1 MYRFDFTA
9 GAERELDH
17 LDSLTRTR
25 ILKRLKRLG
34 ENADVIQHEE
44 LTGPLSDLFK
54 LRVGDYRV
62 LAYVIHSPVHL
73 SRFAQK
79 GHCGHFSPRG

>member
-34 ENADVIQHEE
+34 ENADVVQHEE
-44 LTGPLSDLFK
+44 LSGPLSDLFK

-62 LAYVIHSPVHL
+62 LYDMIESENLILVH
-73 SRFAQK
+73 QI
-79 GHCGHFSPRG
+79 GHRSDVYRRK

>member
-17 LDSLTRTR
+17 LDSPTRTR
-25 ILKRLKRLG
+25 ILKRLKWLG

-62 LAYVIHSPVHL
+62 LYDIIESENLILVH
-73 SRFAQK
+73 QI
-79 GHCGHFSPRG
+79 GHRSDVYRRK

>member
-17 LDSLTRTR
+17 LDSPTRTR
-25 ILKRLKRLG
+25 ILKRLKWLG

-44 LTGPLSDLFK
+44 LSGPLSDLFK

-62 LAYVIHSPVHL
+62 LYDMIESENLILVH
-73 SRFAQK
+73 QI
-79 GHCGHFSPRG
+79 GHRSDVYRRK

>member
-44 LTGPLSDLFK
+44 LSGPLSDLFK

-62 LAYVIHSPVHL
+62 LYDMIESENLILVH
-73 SRFAQK
+73 QI
-79 GHCGHFSPRG
+79 GHRSDVYRRK

>member
-17 LDSLTRTR
+17 LDSPTRTR
-25 ILKRLKRLG
+25 ILKRLKWLG

-62 LAYVIHSPVHL
+62 LYDMIESENLILVH
-73 SRFAQK
+73 QI
-79 GHCGHFSPRG
+79 GHRSDVYRRK

>member
-34 ENADVIQHEE
+34 ENADVVQHEE

-62 LAYVIHSPVHL
+62 LYDIIESENLILVH
-73 SRFAQK
+73 QI
-79 GHCGHFSPRG
+79 GHRSDVYRRK

>member
-44 LTGPLSDLFK
+44 LSGPLSDLFK

-62 LAYVIHSPVHL
+62 LYDMIESENLIVVH
-73 SRFAQK
+73 QI
-79 GHCGHFSPRG
+79 GHRSEVYRRK

>member
-17 LDSLTRTR
+17 LDSPTRTR
-25 ILKRLKRLG
+25 ILKRLKWLG

-44 LTGPLSDLFK
+44 LSGPLSDLFK

-62 LAYVIHSPVHL
+62 LYDMIESENLIVVH
-73 SRFAQK
+73 QI
-79 GHCGHFSPRG
+79 GHRSDVYRRK

>member
-62 LAYVIHSPVHL
+62 LYDIIESENLILVH
-73 SRFAQK
+73 QI
-79 GHCGHFSPRG
+79 GHRSDVYRRK

>member
-17 LDSLTRTR
+17 LDSPTRTR
-25 ILKRLKRLG
+25 ILKRLKWLG
-34 ENADVIQHEE
+34 ENADIIQHEE
-44 LTGPLSDLFK
+44 LSGPLSDLFK

-62 LAYVIHSPVHL
+62 LYDMIESENLIVVH
-73 SRFAQK
+73 QI
-79 GHCGHFSPRG
+79 GHRSEVYRRK

>member
-34 ENADVIQHEE
+34 ENTDVVQHEE
-44 LTGPLSDLFK
+44 LSGPLSDLFK

-62 LAYVIHSPVHL
+62 LYDIIESENLILVH
-73 SRFAQK
+73 QI
-79 GHCGHFSPRG
+79 GHRSDVYRRK

>member
-17 LDSLTRTR
+17 LDSPTRTR
-25 ILKRLKRLG
+25 ILKRLKWLG

-44 LTGPLSDLFK
+44 LSGPLSDLFK

-62 LAYVIHSPVHL
+62 LYDMIESENLIVVH
-73 SRFAQK
+73 QI
-79 GHCGHFSPRG
+79 GHRSEVYRRK

>member
-34 ENADVIQHEE
+34 ENADVVQHEE
-44 LTGPLSDLFK
+44 LSGPLSDLFK

-62 LAYVIHSPVHL
+62 LYDIIESENLILVH
-73 SRFAQK
+73 QI
-79 GHCGHFSPRG
+79 GHRSDVYRRK

>member
-44 LTGPLSDLFK
+44 LSGPLSDLFK

-62 LAYVIHSPVHL
+62 LYDIIESENLIVVH
-73 SRFAQK
+73 QI
-79 GHCGHFSPRG
+79 GHRSEVYRRK

>member
-17 LDSLTRTR
+17 LDSPTRTR
-25 ILKRLKRLG
+25 ILKRLKWLG

-54 LRVGDYRV
+54 T
-62 LAYVIHSPVHL
+62 IST
-73 SRFAQK
+73 SRK
-79 GHCGHFSPRG
+79 GSVVATLVAFWRHD